1 MSAVKRLLTICLLL
15 FRAALFYAQE
25 NPDDPATSRGI
36 VVRARIIGNDTII
49 VQYLP
54 EVNIY
59 PSYKYRNRWDYHK
72 YQRLIRN
79 VRAAYPY
86 SKLAAR
92 KVYEIE
98 MDLRKIQGDKQRREY
113 LKKAEKKLFDE
124 FEKDVRGL
132 TVTQGRIL
140 LKLIDRETGNTTYTI
155 LQELKGN
162 FSAGFWQ
169 TVARVFGSNLKSE
182 YDPFGEDAL
191 IEQIVLMIESGQ
203 L

>member
-1 MSAVKRLLTICLLL
+1 MSAVKRRLTICLLL
-15 FRAALFYAQE
+15 FRATLFFAQE
-25 NPDDPATSRGI
+25 NPDEPSTSRGI

-98 MDLRKIQGDKQRREY
+98 MELRKIQGDKQRKEY